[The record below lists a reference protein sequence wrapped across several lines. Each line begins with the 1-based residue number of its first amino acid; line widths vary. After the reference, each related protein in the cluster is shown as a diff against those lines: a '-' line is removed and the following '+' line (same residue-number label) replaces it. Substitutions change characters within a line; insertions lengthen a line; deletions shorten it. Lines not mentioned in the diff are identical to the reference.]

1 MVSPTNL
8 LTPEDI
14 QLQDGSSITIRPIRP
29 DDADDLQAA
38 FQRLSMESIYLRFLS
53 VKKELTDEEA
63 RNLSTVDYQKRMAFV
78 ATCLEDGQEIVLG
91 VARYALLDEDN
102 PEVAESAVVVTDA
115 YQHRG
120 IGRRLLRRLVEYARA
135 KGIRHLS
142 GNLQVGNMRMLDLV
156 KRSGLP
162 YRQHYADG
170 VWEVTIDIGQPGG

>member
-1 MVSPTNL
+1 
-8 LTPEDI
+8 
-14 QLQDGSSITIRPIRP
+14 
-29 DDADDLQAA
+29 
-38 FQRLSMESIYLRFLS
+38 
-53 VKKELTDEEA
+53 
-63 RNLSTVDYQKRMAFV
+63 VDYQKRMAFV

-91 VARYALLDEDN
+91 VARYAMLDEDD
-102 PEVAESAVVVTDA
+102 PEVAESAVIVTDA

-170 VWEVTIDIGQPGG
+170 VWEVTIDIDQPGG